1 MVVYTLSSGIQ
12 HGRQFRRALKGRAQ
26 KAFTLPARF
35 GVIGG
40 VAENA
45 QGHYERGER
54 LPKSDYLMAIR
65 RKGVDVLYVLSGERS
80 HMSADDLTV
89 EETEVVNQYRTLH
102 EADQGAIA
110 QITSSLSR
118 DA

>member
-1 MVVYTLSSGIQ
+1 MDGNLGVRLKEERKRLLLSQ
-12 HGRQFRRALKGRAQ
+12 HD
-26 KAFTLPARF
+26 F

-65 RKGVDVLYVLSGERS
+65 KRGVDVLYVLSGERS
-80 HMSADDLTV
+80 LMSADDLN
-89 EETEVVNQYRTLH
+89 EQETEVLNQYRTLQ
-102 EADQGAIA
+102 EQDRGAIA

-118 DA
+118 DPSAH

>member
-1 MVVYTLSSGIQ
+1 MDGNLGVRLKEERKRLLLSQ
-12 HGRQFRRALKGRAQ
+12 HDFGAL
-26 KAFTLPARF
+26 
-35 GVIGG
+35 GG

-65 RKGVDVLYVLSGERS
+65 KRGVDVLYLLSGERS
-80 HMSADDLTV
+80 LMSSDDLS
-89 EETEVVNQYRTLH
+89 EQETEILNQYRTLQKQ
-102 EADQGAIA
+102 DRGAIA
-110 QITSSLSR
+110 QITSSLSK